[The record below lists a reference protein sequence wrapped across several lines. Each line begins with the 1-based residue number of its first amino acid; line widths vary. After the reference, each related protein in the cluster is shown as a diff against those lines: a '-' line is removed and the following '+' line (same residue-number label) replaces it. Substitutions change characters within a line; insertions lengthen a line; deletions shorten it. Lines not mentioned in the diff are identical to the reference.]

1 MSQLECAIC
10 CDPYDNIFKT
20 PKQLD
25 CSHTFCLECLS
36 RLAFVS
42 LSLHLLCPFC
52 RHPTTLP
59 EQGPPA
65 LPTCRE
71 VLCKLPSHQQQEEP
85 VWLEGVMLCYKSST
99 QDPSSGSSESPSGSS
114 ESPSG
119 SSERPSGSSESPS
132 AFCIWID
139 IGDCNINSSDSPLP
153 DSPLS
158 DPWWDWPP
166 DSMPDS
172 MPVSMPDSMPVS
184 QWNCQWLLIRFFIS
198 LFILLVIWM
207 VLIGQCVNNADPY
220 FFCMRDHVVL
230 NTTTTA
236 LRPFA

>member
-119 SSERPSGSSESPS
+119 SSESPS

-139 IGDCNINSSDSPLP
+139 IGDSQRDR
-153 DSPLS
+153 
-158 DPWWDWPP
+158 
-166 DSMPDS
+166 
-172 MPVSMPDSMPVS
+172 
-184 QWNCQWLLIRFFIS
+184 QWNWQCWMWIGFVIL
-198 LFILLVIWM
+198 LFIWMFIWM
-207 VLIGQCVNNADPY
+207 VLIGQCVINADSY
-220 FFCMRDHVVL
+220 LFCMSDHVVL
-230 NTTTTA
+230 NTTNTTTSA
-236 LRPFA
+236 PSPKHTGGHGELQTGWTSL

>member
-99 QDPSSGSSESPSGSS
+99 QDPSSGSSESPSAS
-114 ESPSG
+114 
-119 SSERPSGSSESPS
+119 
-132 AFCIWID
+132 CIWID
-139 IGDCNINSSDSPLP
+139 IGDCNINSSDSQLP

-158 DPWWDWPP
+158 DPRW

-172 MPVSMPDSMPVS
+172 MPVSMPVS
-184 QWNCQWLLIRFFIS
+184 QWNCQWLFIGFFIS

-207 VLIGQCVNNADPY
+207 VLIRQCVNNADPY